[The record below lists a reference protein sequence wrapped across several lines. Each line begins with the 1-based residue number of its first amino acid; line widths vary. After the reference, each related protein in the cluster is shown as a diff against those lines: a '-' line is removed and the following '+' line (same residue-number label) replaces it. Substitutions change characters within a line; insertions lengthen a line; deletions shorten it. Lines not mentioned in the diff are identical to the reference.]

1 MKTKKV
7 KSAGRFRA
15 GHGSYVRSKITAIEG
30 KQRKKQLCP
39 LCKKGRAERTS
50 KGIWECNKCGK
61 KFAAHAY
68 YLNK

>member
-7 KSAGRFRA
+7 KSAGRFGA
-15 GHGSYVRSKITAIEG
+15 GYGSYVRGKITSIES

-68 YLNK
+68 YLK